1 LLPIS
6 AARENNAQ
14 PAEFIIALAMSR
26 NFARWILT
34 PFGLSVVGKDCS
46 VTMRAGR
53 L

>member
-1 LLPIS
+1 
-6 AARENNAQ
+6 
-14 PAEFIIALAMSR
+14 MSR
-26 NFARWILT
+26 SFRALDLT